1 MAEISVFRNF
11 NQKILR
17 SAKKNSV
24 FNLAVDLIDSN
35 PEMYNVFEQNVVS
48 SIHA

>member
-24 FNLAVDLIDSN
+24 FLAVDLIDSN